1 MTEGSSKSLTWG
13 TLLAGVLSAAA
24 LAAIGCV
31 KPIAS
36 RDGASPLGVNL
47 PGSADPRGPQQR
59 YISRETPQRSGD
71 NDLRSA
77 SH

>member
-1 MTEGSSKSLTWG
+1 MTEGSSKGLTWG

-31 KPIAS
+31 KPVAE

-47 PGSADPRGPQQR
+47 PGSTDSRAPQQR
-59 YISRETPQRSGD
+59 YISRDTGVRSGD
-71 NDLRSA
+71 NLSRS
-77 SH
+77 SRH